1 MAVELAVE
9 HATSR
14 EQFDR
19 PISEFQV
26 IQHKLADMWVG
37 IESTGTYVYRVLE
50 MCGQFEDGVAGISA
64 GDVHAH
70 SAAAILRAADVN
82 MRVAEEALQIHGG
95 SGYMWEME
103 VNRLYRAAKLFEIG
117 AGTQEIRRNIIAKE
131 LLRP

>member
-1 MAVELAVE
+1 MW
-9 HATSR
+9 AT
-14 EQFDR
+14 
-19 PISEFQV
+19 
-26 IQHKLADMWVG
+26 
-37 IESTGTYVYRVLE
+37 IEATRTYTYRVLE
-50 MCGQFEDGVAGISA
+50 MCGDLEAGRPGASA
-64 GDVHAH
+64 SEVHAH

-103 VNRLYRAAKLFEIG
+103 VNRLYRAAKLLEIG